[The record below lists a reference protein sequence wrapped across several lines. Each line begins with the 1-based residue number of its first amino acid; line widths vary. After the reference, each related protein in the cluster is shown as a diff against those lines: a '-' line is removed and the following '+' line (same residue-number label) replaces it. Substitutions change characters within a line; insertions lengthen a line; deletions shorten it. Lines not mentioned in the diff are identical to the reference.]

1 MTCSSEKLQNV
12 KAIVFMFNVFWLWS
26 QNTLWLSAGLSINTI
41 LTALD
46 SLQRLLLTI
55 CPTATRQLP
64 SFEPAIAVCVCVCMP
79 HLFLTSTKKAQH
91 KFERNGQ

>member
-12 KAIVFMFNVFWLWS
+12 KAIVFMFKVFWLWS
-26 QNTLWLSAGLSINTI
+26 QNTLWLSAGLSINTTV
-41 LTALD
+41 TALH

-55 CPTATRQLP
+55 CPRATRQLP
-64 SFEPAIAVCVCVCMP
+64 SFEPAVASVCVP